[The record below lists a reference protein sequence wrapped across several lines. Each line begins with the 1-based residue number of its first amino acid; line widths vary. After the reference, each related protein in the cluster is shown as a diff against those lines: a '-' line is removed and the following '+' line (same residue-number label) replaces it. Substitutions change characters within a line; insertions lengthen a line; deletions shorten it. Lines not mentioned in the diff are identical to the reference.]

1 MGNNKEVIK
10 GQYSEEEL
18 DRILRV
24 LDPTRLDVIDFD
36 RLDRI
41 QIEKVFRWSLA
52 NQVKELSGDLER
64 LSQVVLGLK
73 QAVDDVGASDLK
85 KRIESVGV
93 GVDELKKLVGTV
105 PLETLR
111 EGVMELR
118 SRVESIRES
127 LIRCDITELSSRVD
141 SIQMWVHS
149 REVLLSSDV
158 VKELKD
164 SVKNSTAFQIR
175 VMSVGAVAVSL
186 ASLFFTVLKMFFI
199 K

>member
-1 MGNNKEVIK
+1 MKEEIA

-18 DRILRV
+18 DRLLRA
-24 LDPTRLDVIDFD
+24 LDPGRIDAIDFS
-36 RLDRI
+36 RLDRV

-64 LSQVVLGLK
+64 LGKVVLSLK
-73 QAVDDVGASDLK
+73 QAIEDVGASDLK
-85 KRIESVGV
+85 KRIESVGL
-93 GVDELKKLVGTV
+93 GVDELKRLVGTV

-111 EGVMELR
+111 EGVQELR
-118 SRVESIRES
+118 LRVESIRES
-127 LIRCDITELSSRVD
+127 LIRCDITELSARVD

>member
-24 LDPTRLDVIDFD
+24 LDPARLDVIDFD

-127 LIRCDITELSSRVD
+127 LIRCDITELSKRVD